1 MTMTLSGRT
10 STNPPLMRSDCSVPP
25 FLIRSSP
32 TPRELM
38 RRVWCGRMPSWPLRP
53 GTMTMSTSS
62 SKTRRSGETI
72 SSWSGIGQ
80 PMLSAFWATSSIVPA
95 R

>member
-1 MTMTLSGRT
+1 MS
-10 STNPPLMRSDCSVPP
+10 
-25 FLIRSSP
+25 
-32 TPRELM
+32 
-38 RRVWCGRMPSWPLRP
+38 RVWCGRMPSWPSIP

-62 SKTRRSGETI
+62 VKARRSGETI
-72 SSWSGIGQ
+72 SSCSGIGQ